1 MVKDNDFKIAFGSIL
16 CLRGLRFLAMKFQ
29 RMVRLICLSVSLSGA
44 KGRRGKK
51 GQQGYFV
58 PQAPIIVNANMGHT
72 CKCQGRGIR
81 RGISL
86 NAKEGRGGD
95 NC

>member
-1 MVKDNDFKIAFGSIL
+1 MSTRSSIS
-16 CLRGLRFLAMKFQ
+16 CHEIPTDGQ
-29 RMVRLICLSVSLSGA
+29 INLSVCVSLSGA

-58 PQAPIIVNANMGHT
+58 PQAPIIVNAKMGHT